1 MTAKILASVVC
12 VSPFLFSFIVCCFA
26 RGPLK
31 KTRVV
36 PKFPQGKGNQV
47 KYASVR
53 ENRHMRVASPRGKGG
68 EEIRSH
74 P

>member
-31 KTRVV
+31 KIRVV

-53 ENRHMRVASPRGKGG
+53 ENRHMRVASPRGRGARK
-68 EEIRSH
+68 
-74 P
+74 